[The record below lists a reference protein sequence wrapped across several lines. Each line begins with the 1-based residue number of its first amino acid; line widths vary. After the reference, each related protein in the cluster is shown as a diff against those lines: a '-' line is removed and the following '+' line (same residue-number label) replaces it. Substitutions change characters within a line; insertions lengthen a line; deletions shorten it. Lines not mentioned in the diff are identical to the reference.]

1 MQVPAGEDAAPEVPA
16 RAFRVVCDSM
26 LQGLARR
33 LRCLGIDVLV
43 LATGEDHR
51 RAAEVGRPP
60 ASAGRGGSVWGGRR
74 APAAWTPTPLGQRA
88 GPPWMPGWR
97 HLWLR
102 HLWSAGLEPLRILWG
117 VA

>member
-1 MQVPAGEDAAPEVPA
+1 MPTGEDAAPEVPA

-26 LQGLARR
+26 LQGLAWR

-51 RAAEVGRPP
+51 RAAEVSGPP

-74 APAAWTPTPLGQRA
+74 APAAWTPAPLGQRA
-88 GPPWMPGWR
+88 GPPWLLGWR
-97 HLWLR
+97 RLQLR
-102 HLWSAGLEPLRILWG
+102 HLWSAGLEPLRTLWG
-117 VA
+117 GA